1 MKKFTK
7 IALITAL
14 IMLITG
20 GILTAGGILFGA
32 SPQAF
37 MNGMERSAEKNDI
50 FNRWFGMN
58 WLDRLTGLDD
68 LEKFGE
74 EWENYWE
81 ERGESWT
88 RDWSDESGVR
98 NMNWSEASQRGRIE
112 ASKVKSLYV
121 TAEAGEIRIQ
131 PSPDEK
137 IWVSGSGLDSSL
149 YAADFDLDTGV
160 LTVSR
165 SDGLVDSS
173 RSLLIQIPQAKVFE
187 ELYLNSS
194 AGSLEAEG
202 KLAAESCDIDVAAGN
217 LEVELLEADDSMLN
231 CTAGRLRI
239 KYTGRL
245 EDYTADVR
253 VDSGALDLG
262 GESIDGFHEGTFGA
276 ISSDKTM
283 NIENSAG
290 NIRIDFEN
298 K

>member
-14 IMLITG
+14 VMLITG

-74 EWENYWE
+74 DWEDYWE

-88 RDWSDESGVR
+88 RDWSDETGVR
-98 NMNWSEASQRGRIE
+98 NMDWSEAGQKASIE

-137 IWVSGSGLDSSL
+137 IWVSGLDSSL
-149 YAADFDLDTGV
+149 YVADMDLDTKV
-160 LTVSR
+160 LTISR
-165 SDGLVDSS
+165 SDPSVDSEKT
-173 RSLLIQIPQAKVFE
+173 LLIQIPQDKIFE
-187 ELYLNSS
+187 DLYLNSS

-202 KLAAESCDIDVAAGN
+202 KLAAGSCDIDVAAGN
-217 LEVELLEADDSMLN
+217 LEVELMEAEDSTLN
-231 CTAGRLRI
+231 CAAGRLKI
-239 KYTGRL
+239 KYTGKL
-245 EDYTADVR
+245 NDYAADVS
-253 VDSGALDLG
+253 VNTGALDLG
-262 GESIDGFHEGTFGA
+262 GESIDGFYEGSFGA
-276 ISSDKTM
+276 ESSDKTM
-283 NIENSAG
+283 DIENNAG

-298 K
+298 Q

>member
-37 MNGMERSAEKNDI
+37 LNGLERGTKNNSV
-50 FNRWFGMN
+50 FNRWFGTG
-58 WLDRLTGLDD
+58 WLERLTDLDD
-68 LEKFGE
+68 LEEIGE

-81 ERGESWT
+81 ERGESWI

-245 EDYTADVR
+245 ED
-253 VDSGALDLG
+253 SGALDLG

>member
-37 MNGMERSAEKNDI
+37 LNG
-50 FNRWFGMN
+50 FGTG
-58 WLDRLTGLDD
+58 WLERLTDLDD
-68 LEKFGE
+68 LEEIGE

-187 ELYLNSS
+187 ELYLTSS
-194 AGSLEAEG
+194 AGRLEAEG

-217 LEVELLEADDSMLN
+217 LEVKLLEADDSMLN

>member
-14 IMLITG
+14 VMLITG

-74 EWENYWE
+74 DWEDYWE

-88 RDWSDESGVR
+88 RDWSDETGVR
-98 NMNWSEASQRGRIE
+98 NMDWSEASQRGSIE
-112 ASKVKSLYV
+112 ASRVKSLYV

-137 IWVSGSGLDSSL
+137 IWISGLDSSL
-149 YAADFDLDTGV
+149 YVADMDLDTKE
-160 LTVSR
+160 LTISR
-165 SDGLVDSS
+165 SDSSVDSEKTL
-173 RSLLIQIPQAKVFE
+173 RIRIPQDKVFE

-194 AGSLEAEG
+194 AGNLETEG
-202 KLAAESCDIDVAAGN
+202 KLAAKICDMDVAAGN
-217 LEVELLEADDSMLN
+217 LEVELMEAADSTLN
-231 CTAGRLRI
+231 CNAGRLKI
-239 KYTGRL
+239 KFTGKL
-245 EDYTADVR
+245 NDYAADVS
-253 VDSGALDLG
+253 VNTGALDLS
-262 GESIDGFHEGTFGA
+262 GESIDGFHEGTFGDLD
-276 ISSDKTM
+276 SDKTM
-283 NIENSAG
+283 DIDNNAG
-290 NIRIDFEN
+290 NIRVDFEN

>member
-37 MNGMERSAEKNDI
+37 LNGLERGTKNNSV
-50 FNRWFGMN
+50 FNRWFGTG
-58 WLDRLTGLDD
+58 WLERLTDLDD
-68 LEKFGE
+68 LEEIGE

-217 LEVELLEADDSMLN
+217 LEMELLEADDSMLN

-283 NIENSAG
+283 NIENSAR

>member
-14 IMLITG
+14 VMLITG

-50 FNRWFGMN
+50 FNRWFGMS

-74 EWENYWE
+74 DWEDYWE

-88 RDWSDESGVR
+88 RDWSDETGVR
-98 NMNWSEASQRGRIE
+98 NMDWSEAGQKASIE

-137 IWVSGSGLDSSL
+137 IWASGLDSSL
-149 YAADFDLDTGV
+149 YAADFDFDTGV
-160 LTVSR
+160 LTISR
-165 SDGLVDSS
+165 SDGLVNSS
-173 RSLLIQIPQAKVFE
+173 RSLLIQIPQDKVFE

-202 KLAAESCDIDVAAGN
+202 KLAAGSCDIDVEAGN
-217 LEVELLEADDSMLN
+217 LEVELLEADDSTLSCN
-231 CTAGRLRI
+231 AGRLRI
-239 KYTGRL
+239 KYVGRL

-253 VDSGALDLG
+253 VDSGALDLD
-262 GESIDGFHEGTFGA
+262 GESVDGFHEGTFGA

-298 K
+298 Q

>member
-14 IMLITG
+14 VMLITG

-74 EWENYWE
+74 DWEDYWE

-88 RDWSDESGVR
+88 RDWSDETGVR
-98 NMNWSEASQRGRIE
+98 NMDWSEASQRGSIE
-112 ASKVKSLYV
+112 ASRVKSLYV

-137 IWVSGSGLDSSL
+137 NMD
-149 YAADFDLDTGV
+149 
-160 LTVSR
+160 
-165 SDGLVDSS
+165 
-173 RSLLIQIPQAKVFE
+173 
-187 ELYLNSS
+187 
-194 AGSLEAEG
+194 
-202 KLAAESCDIDVAAGN
+202 
-217 LEVELLEADDSMLN
+217 
-231 CTAGRLRI
+231 
-239 KYTGRL
+239 
-245 EDYTADVR
+245 
-253 VDSGALDLG
+253 
-262 GESIDGFHEGTFGA
+262 FGA
-276 ISSDKTM
+276 GFQSLCGRYGS
-283 NIENSAG
+283 
-290 NIRIDFEN
+290 
-298 K
+298 

>member
-14 IMLITG
+14 VMLITG

-74 EWENYWE
+74 DWEDYWE

-88 RDWSDESGVR
+88 RDWSDETGVR
-98 NMNWSEASQRGRIE
+98 NMDWSEASQRGSIE
-112 ASKVKSLYV
+112 ASRVKSLYV

-137 IWVSGSGLDSSL
+137 IWISGLDSSL
-149 YAADFDLDTGV
+149 YVADMDLDTKE
-160 LTVSR
+160 LTISR
-165 SDGLVDSS
+165 SDSSVDSEKT
-173 RSLLIQIPQAKVFE
+173 LLIRIPQDKVFE

-194 AGSLEAEG
+194 AGNLETEG
-202 KLAAESCDIDVAAGN
+202 KLAAKICDMDVAAGN
-217 LEVELLEADDSMLN
+217 LEVELMEADDSTLN
-231 CTAGRLRI
+231 CNAGRLKI
-239 KYTGRL
+239 KFTGKL
-245 EDYTADVR
+245 KDYAADVS
-253 VDSGALDLG
+253 VNTGALDLG
-262 GESIDGFHEGTFGA
+262 GESIDGFHDGTFGDLD
-276 ISSDKTM
+276 SDKTM
-283 NIENSAG
+283 DIDNNAG
-290 NIRIDFEN
+290 NIRVDFEN

>member
-14 IMLITG
+14 VMLITG

-290 NIRIDFEN
+290 NIRIDFEDQ
-298 K
+298 

>member
-14 IMLITG
+14 VMLITG

-74 EWENYWE
+74 DWEDYC
-81 ERGESWT
+81 
-88 RDWSDESGVR
+88 DETGVR
-98 NMNWSEASQRGRIE
+98 NMDWSEASQRGSIE
-112 ASKVKSLYV
+112 ASRVKSLYV

-137 IWVSGSGLDSSL
+137 IWISGLDSSL
-149 YAADFDLDTGV
+149 YVADMDLDTKE
-160 LTVSR
+160 LTISR
-165 SDGLVDSS
+165 SDSSVDSEKT
-173 RSLLIQIPQAKVFE
+173 LLIQIPQDKRFE
-187 ELYLNSS
+187 DLYLNSS

-202 KLAAESCDIDVAAGN
+202 KLAAGSCDIDVAAGN
-217 LEVELLEADDSMLN
+217 LEVELMEAEDSTLN
-231 CTAGRLRI
+231 CAAGRLKI
-239 KYTGRL
+239 KYTGKL
-245 EDYTADVR
+245 NDYAADVS
-253 VDSGALDLG
+253 VNTGALDLG
-262 GESIDGFHEGTFGA
+262 GESIEGFHEGTFGA
-276 ISSDKTM
+276 ESSDKTM
-283 NIENSAG
+283 DIENNAG
-290 NIRIDFEN
+290 NIRVDFEN
-298 K
+298 Q

>member
-74 EWENYWE
+74 DWEDYWE

-88 RDWSDESGVR
+88 RDWSDETGVR
-98 NMNWSEASQRGRIE
+98 NMDWSEAGQKASIE

>member
-37 MNGMERSAEKNDI
+37 LNGLERGTKNNSV
-50 FNRWFGMN
+50 FNRWFGTG
-58 WLDRLTGLDD
+58 WLERLTDLDD
-68 LEKFGE
+68 LEEIGE

-81 ERGESWT
+81 GRGESWI
-88 RDWSDESGVR
+88 RDWSDETGVR
-98 NMNWSEASQRGRIE
+98 NMNWSEASQKGRIE

-202 KLAAESCDIDVAAGN
+202 KLAAGSCDIDVAAGN
-217 LEVELLEADDSMLN
+217 LEVELMEAEDSTLN
-231 CTAGRLRI
+231 YAAGRLKI
-239 KYTGRL
+239 KYTGKL
-245 EDYTADVR
+245 NDYAADVS
-253 VDSGALDLG
+253 VNTGALDLG
-262 GESIDGFHEGTFGA
+262 GESIDGFYEGSFGA
-276 ISSDKTM
+276 ESSDKTM
-283 NIENSAG
+283 DIENNAG

-298 K
+298 Q

>member
-14 IMLITG
+14 VMLITG

-74 EWENYWE
+74 DWEDYWE

-88 RDWSDESGVR
+88 RDWSD
-98 NMNWSEASQRGRIE
+98 ASQRASVD
-112 ASKVKSLYV
+112 ASKVESLYV

-137 IWVSGSGLDSSL
+137 IWISGLDSSL
-149 YAADFDLDTGV
+149 YVADMDLDTKE
-160 LTVSR
+160 LTISR
-165 SDGLVDSS
+165 SDSSVDSEKT
-173 RSLLIQIPQAKVFE
+173 LLIQIPQDKRFE
-187 ELYLNSS
+187 DLYLNSS

-202 KLAAESCDIDVAAGN
+202 KLAAGSCDIDVAAGN
-217 LEVELLEADDSMLN
+217 LEVELMEAEDSTLN
-231 CTAGRLRI
+231 CAAGRLKI
-239 KYTGRL
+239 KYTGKL
-245 EDYTADVR
+245 NDYAADVS
-253 VDSGALDLG
+253 VNTGALDLG
-262 GESIDGFHEGTFGA
+262 GESIDGFYEGSFGA
-276 ISSDKTM
+276 ESSDKTM
-283 NIENSAG
+283 DIENNAG
-290 NIRIDFEN
+290 NIRVDFEN
-298 K
+298 Q

>member
-14 IMLITG
+14 VMLITG

-74 EWENYWE
+74 DWEDYWE

-88 RDWSDESGVR
+88 RDWSDETGVR
-98 NMNWSEASQRGRIE
+98 NMDWSEASQRGSIE
-112 ASKVKSLYV
+112 ASRVKSLYV

-137 IWVSGSGLDSSL
+137 IWISGLDSSL
-149 YAADFDLDTGV
+149 YVADMDLDTKE
-160 LTVSR
+160 LTISR
-165 SDGLVDSS
+165 SDSSVDSEKTL
-173 RSLLIQIPQAKVFE
+173 RIRIPQDKVFE

-194 AGSLEAEG
+194 AGNLETEG
-202 KLAAESCDIDVAAGN
+202 KLAAKICDMDVAAGN
-217 LEVELLEADDSMLN
+217 LEVELMEADDSTLN
-231 CTAGRLRI
+231 CNAGRLKI
-239 KYTGRL
+239 KFTGKL
-245 EDYTADVR
+245 NDYAADVS
-253 VDSGALDLG
+253 VNTGALDLG
-262 GESIDGFHEGTFGA
+262 GESIDGFHDGTFGDLD
-276 ISSDKTM
+276 SDKTM
-283 NIENSAG
+283 DIDNNAG
-290 NIRIDFEN
+290 NIRVDFEN

>member
-14 IMLITG
+14 VMLITG
-20 GILTAGGILFGA
+20 GVLTAGGILFGA

-37 MNGMERSAEKNDI
+37 LNGLERGTENNFV
-50 FNRWFGMN
+50 FNRWFGTN
-58 WLDRLTGLDD
+58 WLDRLTDLDN
-68 LEKFGE
+68 LEEMGE
-74 EWENYWE
+74 EWENYWQ

-88 RDWSDESGVR
+88 RDWSDETGVR
-98 NMNWSEASQRGRIE
+98 NMDWSEASQRGSIE
-112 ASKVKSLYV
+112 ASRVKSLYV

-149 YAADFDLDTGV
+149 YVADFDIDTGV
-160 LTVSR
+160 LTISR
-165 SDGLVDSS
+165 SDGFVDSS

-202 KLAAESCDIDVAAGN
+202 KLAAGSCDIDVAAGN
-217 LEVELLEADDSMLN
+217 LEVELMEAGDSTLN
-231 CTAGRLRI
+231 CDAGRLRI

-253 VDSGALDLG
+253 VDSGALDLD
-262 GESIDGFHEGTFGA
+262 GESVDGFHEGTFGA

-290 NIRIDFEN
+290 NIRIDFEDQ
-298 K
+298 